1 MLLFENKKQKLLNIL
16 KFTGSPFKK
25 FVSTGEINEDHGL
38 VPSRQQFLE
47 SVIEI
52 IEGNGNVILP
62 IIGEVG
68 QGKTHLYWAL
78 KHILHNYNTVYISL
92 ETVYKKFYYNTYS
105 EFIENLGIGPENS
118 VEPLRYLTKR
128 LCDEWGAQ
136 ERKHGFFQ
144 IVNIDK
150 IRKTALENWSNK
162 FEKKEALMDAITAI
176 TTHQLDPFKK
186 VDAERWLLGE
196 LMATRELSRL
206 NLKNDLR
213 KRDNA
218 FVMLKILIEN
228 LRKESILFIDDFE
241 RIISIM
247 NPIDDE
253 AEEIFDP
260 SWLYGNKQS
269 PDKYAAEK
277 TFDKILELLSIK
289 GLKIIITLK
298 SLEYF
303 GEIKKKIEEKNKNLL
318 ILVKNPLYMPS
329 LKEEDVFHLYK
340 EYLDLFFANIDYT
353 EYSKHFSTSFFP
365 INKKTLKTIFK
376 KAQGNP
382 REVIKN
388 LIKIFNEIVTSNE
401 KLEDIL
407 KKHQ

>member
-16 KFTGSPFKK
+16 KFVGSPFKK
-25 FVSTGEINEDHGL
+25 FVSTGELNEDLGL

-47 SVIEI
+47 SVIEV

-78 KHILHNYNTVYISL
+78 KHTLHNYNTVYISL

-105 EFIENLGIGPENS
+105 EFIENLGIEPEDS

-136 ERKHGFFQ
+136 ERKYGFFQ

-150 IRKTALENWSNK
+150 IKKTALENWSNK

-186 VDAERWLLGE
+186 IDAERWLLGE

-269 PDKYAAEK
+269 PDKISAEK

-318 ILVKNPLYMPS
+318 ILVKNPLDMPS
-329 LKEEDVFHLYK
+329 FTEEDVFQLYK
-340 EYLDLFFANIDYT
+340 EHLDLFFANIDYK
-353 EYSKHFSTSFFP
+353 EYSKHFSTSLFP
-365 INKKTLKTIFK
+365 INKKILKTIFSET
-376 KAQGNP
+376 QGNP
-382 REVIKN
+382 REVIKH
-388 LIKIFNEIVTSNE
+388 LIKIFNEIVISNE

>member
-1 MLLFENKKQKLLNIL
+1 MLLFENRQQKLLNIL

-25 FVSTGEINEDHGL
+25 FVSTGEINEDLGL

-52 IEGNGNVILP
+52 IEGNENFILP
-62 IIGEVG
+62 ICGGVG
-68 QGKTHLYWAL
+68 SGKTHLYWAL

-105 EFIENLGIGPENS
+105 EFIENLGIEPEDN

-128 LCDEWGAQ
+128 LCDDWGAQ
-136 ERKHGFFQ
+136 ERKYGFFQ
-144 IVNIDK
+144 IVDIEK
-150 IRKTALENWSNK
+150 IKKTALENWSDK

-176 TTHQLDPFKK
+176 TTHQLDPFNKIE
-186 VDAERWLLGE
+186 AERWLLGE
-196 LMATRELSRL
+196 LMDVRVLSRL

-228 LRKESILFIDDFE
+228 LNKESILFIDDFE

-303 GEIKKKIEEKNKNLL
+303 DEIKKKIEEKDKNLL
-318 ILVKNPLYMPS
+318 VLVKNPLDMPG

-365 INKKTLKTIFK
+365 IKKNTLKTIFK

-382 REVIKN
+382 REVIKH
-388 LIKIFNEIVTSNE
+388 LIKIFNEIVISNE